1 MPLRFPPY
9 INIHSHYQT
18 QDDDILTLVS
28 RYEHFERQ
36 DKTQQYSLG
45 IHPWYIRDA
54 ATQIEQ
60 LTAHI
65 GDPQVLALGE
75 CGLDRLC
82 TTDWRVQVKVFA
94 QQIALANQY
103 RKPLV
108 IHCVKAFP
116 ETLSML
122 QDAEVPVVFHG
133 FNNRA
138 SLAVQVL
145 NQGHYLSFGG
155 ALLRENATAAAVLAD
170 TPDDRFL
177 LETDDQPGLDI
188 REIYR
193 KASFIRKTGE
203 DVIILQ
209 LQKNFQNVVHT

>member
-1 MPLRFPPY
+1 
-9 INIHSHYQT
+9 
-18 QDDDILTLVS
+18 
-28 RYEHFERQ
+28 
-36 DKTQQYSLG
+36 
-45 IHPWYIRDA
+45 
-54 ATQIEQ
+54 
-60 LTAHI
+60 
-65 GDPQVLALGE
+65 
-75 CGLDRLC
+75 
-82 TTDWRVQVKVFA
+82 
-94 QQIALANQY
+94 
-103 RKPLV
+103 
-108 IHCVKAFP
+108 
-116 ETLSML
+116 ML

-170 TPDDRFL
+170 TPADRFL

-193 KASFIRKTGE
+193 EASFIRKTGE

>member
-1 MPLRFPPY
+1 
-9 INIHSHYQT
+9 
-18 QDDDILTLVS
+18 
-28 RYEHFERQ
+28 
-36 DKTQQYSLG
+36 
-45 IHPWYIRDA
+45 
-54 ATQIEQ
+54 
-60 LTAHI
+60 
-65 GDPQVLALGE
+65 
-75 CGLDRLC
+75 
-82 TTDWRVQVKVFA
+82 
-94 QQIALANQY
+94 
-103 RKPLV
+103 
-108 IHCVKAFP
+108 
-116 ETLSML
+116 ML

-155 ALLRENATAAAVLAD
+155 TLLRKGTTAAVLAD
-170 TPDDRFL
+170 TPADRFL

-193 KASFIRKTGE
+193 EASFIRKTGE